1 MSIYAG
7 TRGMRAQLRTS
18 IFVGGPGAG
27 TVKRRYRRT
36 SIVMYIMLQ
45 ICNRVR
51 GFTNK
56 ALKILH
62 MIVALAE
69 MLRLFVR
76 IMR

>member
-27 TVKRRYRRT
+27 TVKRRT
-36 SIVMYIMLQ
+36 SLVMYIMLQ

-62 MIVALAE
+62 MMVALAE
-69 MLRLFVR
+69 MLRLDTAR